1 MQSKFLGEEKEVK
14 PLATSKW
21 KRKLLENLDADKI
34 MTFDVVSG
42 HQEDGVKDLTKV
54 VIPMELGMGL
64 T

>member
-1 MQSKFLGEEKEVK
+1 
-14 PLATSKW
+14 
-21 KRKLLENLDADKI
+21 LENLDAYKI
-34 MTFDVVSG
+34 MTFDASSG